1 MENIDLIWL
10 LAFTIELIFGNVS
23 FSLLSISLKNKPIL
37 EQSIYDQGLV
47 DSFTAGNLY
56 ATWICMV
63 VIATRFSAVRFL
75 IHEYPLFTTMICSIT
90 TFGRVF
96 ASICFCCLCHV
107 RMLYIL
113 DMNFIEETL
122 GEKKVRM
129 LTFSFAAASGI
140 ASLVVLIVKD
150 EVVSGL
156 VVLYTGQEREIIGNV
171 AKI

>member
-1 MENIDLIWL
+1 
-10 LAFTIELIFGNVS
+10 
-23 FSLLSISLKNKPIL
+23 
-37 EQSIYDQGLV
+37 
-47 DSFTAGNLY
+47 
-56 ATWICMV
+56 
-63 VIATRFSAVRFL
+63 
-75 IHEYPLFTTMICSIT
+75 
-90 TFGRVF
+90 
-96 ASICFCCLCHV
+96 
-107 RMLYIL
+107 MLYIL